1 MRAYYYD
8 NKDTDPREPHEQ
20 TPLSPVTPQ
29 ELANIGVLYWQLG
42 DDYLSQIDK
51 ICEERNYKNRDE
63 LTCSKEG
70 LGDAYESKI
79 KTFFEEYYYLT
90 CSKEGLGDA
99 YESKIKT
106 FFEEHLHEDEEI
118 RYVIDGSGY
127 FDVRDGV
134 DRWIRIAVS
143 KGDLLVL
150 PEGIYHRFTLD
161 TNDYIKVIRL
171 FKEEPKWI
179 PINRPADENPSRLK
193 YLNSLK
199 DLGLCK

>member
-1 MRAYYYD
+1 TVQTISTSTYRLRSKMRAYYYD

-51 ICEERNYKNRDE
+51 ICEERSYKNRDE
-63 LTCSKEG
+63 
-70 LGDAYESKI
+70 
-79 KTFFEEYYYLT
+79 LT

-118 RYVIDGSGY
+118 RYIIDGSGF
-127 FDVRDGV
+127 FDVRDGA
-134 DRWIRIAVS
+134 DRWIRLAVS

-171 FKEEPKWI
+171 FKEEPKWT